1 MFSYTVFSAAISEL
15 EDSQN
20 KIYLNSVF
28 GAFRVD
34 MGKAH

>member
-15 EDSQN
+15 EDSQT
-20 KIYLNSVF
+20 KIYLNSLF
-28 GAFRVD
+28 DAFIVD